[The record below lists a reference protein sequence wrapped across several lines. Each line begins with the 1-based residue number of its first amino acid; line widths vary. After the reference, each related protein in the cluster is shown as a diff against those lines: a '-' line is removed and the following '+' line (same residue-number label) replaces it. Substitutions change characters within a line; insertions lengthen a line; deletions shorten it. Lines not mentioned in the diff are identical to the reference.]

1 MVLGRYCGVKKAV
14 SRALAGAILAT
25 CMAAAPFSAFA
36 ETVLANGHVYLRKG
50 ATTQS
55 DILVVLAPNAELEV
69 MDTQGEWYYVKYGSK
84 KGYVRSD
91 VVTVKG
97 GTTFTGA
104 TTGYNTSV
112 TSYRTLSKG
121 SSGEDV
127 LALETRLATLGFFDG
142 EPDKKYDDSTVYA
155 VRLFQE
161 ENGLKADGVAGE
173 KTQELLLGVIGTAGG
188 GSVSGG
194 GATGVY
200 RSLNLNDTG
209 ADVTAL
215 QQKLKDLG
223 YYDGEVTGSYGRLTK
238 EAVRQYQKKN
248 GLGAD
253 GIAGQKTLA
262 KLFSE
267 TTGGTQETP
276 SGDTNSG
283 TTDTSAT
290 LMEGSSGVQVT
301 ALQQKLKDLG
311 YYTGEITGSYGRL
324 TKEAVRLYQKDKNL
338 GADGVAGPKTLAMLN
353 ATPSTGTSGGS
364 GSGAVSDESS
374 KVSNT
379 TLRLGSQGTDVKNLQ
394 QRLKDLGY
402 LAGSAD
408 GVFGSATETALMTFQ
423 SSNGLT
429 ADGIAGKNT
438 QTVLYGA
445 SAKAYSTATDSSTLK
460 RGSQGTLVKN
470 MQQKLKDLG
479 YYTGSVTG
487 NFGTITEEA
496 VRSFQRA
503 NGLTADG
510 VAGVSTLNKLYA
522 MSGSGTTGGTEN
534 PGGSS
539 GGQTTTAPNAASVRN
554 VNWYTG
560 IRPKYKAGTVM
571 QIYDFATGYT
581 WQCVMMSNGAHADS
595 QPRTADDTAIMYKAF
610 GNKNTWTPK
619 AVWITMPD
627 GQTYIASMHNVP
639 HLSGSIKDNNFDGHL
654 CIHFPRE
661 MSEAEETGPYA
672 VSHQKAILAGWEA
685 TQKMIK

>member
-1 MVLGRYCGVKKAV
+1 MRQYQKKNGLGADGI
-14 SRALAGAILAT
+14 AGQ
-25 CMAAAPFSAFA
+25 
-36 ETVLANGHVYLRKG
+36 K
-50 ATTQS
+50 TQAK
-55 DILVVLAPNAELEV
+55 LY
-69 MDTQGEWYYVKYGSK
+69 GES
-84 KGYVRSD
+84 
-91 VVTVKG
+91 T
-97 GTTFTGA
+97 
-104 TTGYNTSV
+104 
-112 TSYRTLSKG
+112 
-121 SSGEDV
+121 SSGTSTGTGSAQTV
-127 LALETRLATLGFFDG
+127 VSATLR
-142 EPDKKYDDSTVYA
+142 E
-155 VRLFQE
+155 
-161 ENGLKADGVAGE
+161 
-173 KTQELLLGVIGTAGG
+173 
-188 GSVSGG
+188 
-194 GATGVY
+194 GA
-200 RSLNLNDTG
+200 SG

-223 YYDGEVTGSYGRLTK
+223 LYTGEITGSYGRLTK